1 MNEQSMGANINNN
14 PRRSLIQQLHRMG
27 GNENRKKYI
36 TNKIEYLGRGDKES
50 KPRAVAELL
59 SATSNFGGRRRTR
72 RGSQV
77 LLKRA

>member
-1 MNEQSMGANINNN
+1 
-14 PRRSLIQQLHRMG
+14 MG

-59 SATSNFGGRRRTR
+59 SATSSFRGRRRTR
-72 RGSQV
+72 REPSAFKESLESCNVGPGG
-77 LLKRA
+77 R